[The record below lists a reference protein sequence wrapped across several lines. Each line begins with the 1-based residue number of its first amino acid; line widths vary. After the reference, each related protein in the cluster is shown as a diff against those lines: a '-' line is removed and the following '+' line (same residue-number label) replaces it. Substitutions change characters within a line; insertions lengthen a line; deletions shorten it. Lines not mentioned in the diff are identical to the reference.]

1 MTSSME
7 SHCISFRELPQTAKL
22 FASFLE
28 DFSRVSRYYT
38 HPPTE
43 SGVVAASRE
52 ISLDAG
58 IRREVDE
65 VLREQNRNFGAD
77 GATERNLDRL
87 AAGAVAIVTGQQVG
101 LFSGPIYSCY
111 KALSAVRWAEAI
123 SRRGTD
129 AVPIFWLA
137 TEDHDL
143 AEINH
148 AFWNTRHGLERF
160 ELPARQADAGKRV
173 GEIVLG
179 DEIIALVAKATETLE
194 GAFADDAIRAL
205 RESYTPGET
214 YGSAFGKLM
223 ARLLAGRGIIFLD
236 PLDARFHRLASG
248 VYRRALDES
257 DALRDALAAR
267 SKELERGGFHAQ
279 VKIPGEASLLFYN
292 VDGRRLPLRKH
303 NGKFTA
309 GAASFAREELHTA
322 IEKSPE
328 AFSANVLLRP
338 VVQDTLL
345 PTAAYIGGPAE
356 IAYMAQAQVVY
367 QKILGRMPAI
377 LPRAS
382 FTIVESHIAR
392 LLATYGLEFRDVLHG
407 RQRVRSKMDI
417 KSLPRGLARR
427 FDSGEKALRRLLKSY
442 AKPLD
447 RLDRT
452 LSGARDTVERTILHQ
467 FLKLKAKAGRA
478 EGLRNGVLDRHERL
492 ILDALYPNK
501 GLQERSLCALPF
513 FAAFGPGL
521 LDDLSRGCCPG
532 KSKLASARRSAKRPT
547 GATSARDSFEHRIVF
562 L

>member
-1 MTSSME
+1 ME
-7 SHCISFRELPQTAKL
+7 SHCISFRELPQTTKL
-22 FASFLE
+22 FATFLE
-28 DFSRVSRYYT
+28 DFSGVSRYYA

-43 SGVVAASRE
+43 VGVIAASRE

-58 IRREVDE
+58 VRGEVVA
-65 VLREQNRNFGAD
+65 VLREQNRSFGAD
-77 GATERNLDRL
+77 AATDSNLDRL
-87 AAGAVAIVTGQQVG
+87 AAGAAAIVTGQQVG
-101 LFSGPIYSCY
+101 LFAGSIYSVY
-111 KALSAVRWAEAI
+111 KALSAVRWADAI
-123 SRRGTD
+123 SQRGVD

-143 AEINH
+143 AEVNH
-148 AFWNTRHGLERF
+148 TFWNTRHGLDRF
-160 ELPARQADAGKRV
+160 ELPIREADAGKRV

-179 DEIIALVAKATETLE
+179 DEIVALVAKATETLE

-214 YGSAFGKLM
+214 YGSAFGKLT

-257 DALRDALAAR
+257 DSLRDALVAR

-279 VKIPGEASLLFYN
+279 VKIAGEASLLFYN
-292 VDGRRLPLRKH
+292 VDGRRRPLRKH

-309 GAASFAREELHTA
+309 GAASFTREELHA
-322 IEKSPE
+322 ALEKSPE
-328 AFSANVLLRP
+328 EFSANVLLRP
-338 VVQDTLL
+338 IVQDTLL

-356 IAYMAQAQVVY
+356 IAYMAQAQLVY
-367 QKILGRMPAI
+367 RKILGRMPAI

-382 FTIVESHIAR
+382 FTIIESHVSR
-392 LLATYGLEFRDVLHG
+392 LLAKYGLEFRDVLHG
-407 RQRVRSKMDI
+407 RQRLRSKMDI

-427 FDSGEKALRRLLKSY
+427 FDSGEKVLRRLLKSY

-452 LSGARDTVERTILHQ
+452 LCGARDTVERKMIHQ

-478 EGLRNGVLDRHERL
+478 EGLRDGVLDRHEGL

-513 FAAFGPGL
+513 LAAFGDSL
-521 LDDLSRGCCPG
+521 LDELSRDCCPG
-532 KSKLASARRSAKRPT
+532 RSKPASPRRSAKRP
-547 GATSARDSFEHRIVF
+547 APAISARDSFEHRIVF